1 MGAGLPSGW
10 KVRGVRGQRAPD
22 LEVTADQEGPRLR
35 LSGTGRA
42 AWFYRELPDEIHE
55 ASGALL
61 WSWRVL
67 SAPATADLRAPA
79 TDDSPIRVY
88 VVFGRP
94 SLFRNSARIIFYSA
108 GSTEPAGFARASF
121 GSDKLHVVRI
131 DGVAERGR
139 WVDHAIDPFADYRR
153 IWNAAPPPISA
164 IGVMQDTDQTQG
176 YAAAELRRLDWVPS
190 SVRSDAT
197 PGP

>member
-1 MGAGLPSGW
+1 M
-10 KVRGVRGQRAPD
+10 VM
-22 LEVTADQEGPRLR
+22 
-35 LSGTGRA
+35 
-42 AWFYRELPDEIHE
+42 
-55 ASGALL
+55 
-61 WSWRVL
+61 
-67 SAPATADLRAPA
+67 
-79 TDDSPIRVY
+79 
-88 VVFGRP
+88 
-94 SLFRNSARIIFYSA
+94 
-108 GSTEPAGFARASF
+108 ARALGARDRRPPRAGDGRFADSR
-121 GSDKLHVVRI
+121 VCRVRPAEPFPQLGAYHLLLGGEYRAG
-131 DGVAERGR
+131 GVAERGR